1 MIVNDL
7 KQQTV
12 PYAVRSDR
20 RCRSDV
26 SFIGVYCAFTLGT
39 LAGTHDERRDSV
51 RGRRAPSL
59 AQVSSRFLERRAHL
73 GRLRSG
79 YRAGL
84 LQCRAELSPPASDA
98 EARVAAQ
105 TRRVLD
111 ADQGLPLVYDEEAIA
126 AYWSRRPAEVARRLG
141 EISTLLIPFLV
152 STATSRLSSGSATA
166 KADLEVARAVRL
178 REILTELGP
187 TFIKIGQWLAVRPD
201 LVGPV
206 TMRELQKLH
215 DAVPPFPTAVARRM
229 IEEEL
234 GCPVEQVFASL
245 TPEPVAAASLGQVY
259 RGTLA
264 RDPRRQVAVKVQ
276 RPDMLQRVSLDLYC
290 IRHLAGSAQGIQNLF
305 TANRTN
311 FIALFTQW
319 ARGMYLELDY
329 VNEGRNTERFERLLI
344 ESLRQRSD
352 GSESRITADR
362 VKIPKVYFECTS
374 RRVLTSEWIDG
385 TKLADAPPQRVRELV
400 NVGVE
405 CFLTQLLETGFFH
418 ADPHPGNLLA
428 TPDGKLV
435 ILDFGLMAEI
445 ARPQMDRMVA
455 SIIHLANRDFEA
467 VVDDFIA
474 LDFLPDTEKVQEN
487 RSRIVTVM
495 GNILNQALEGGGARA
510 IDFRSLSSD
519 LAAVTFEFPFSIPP
533 YFALIIRALGV
544 LEGIALK
551 ADPNFKMIME
561 ALPFVSRRVMT
572 AASADNVT
580 LRRALREILYASGS
594 RLRIARLRTL
604 ISSSQG
610 LLLEGKAFVDF
621 DSPPKQMDAETMRA
635 ALGFVL
641 ASDGG
646 KVLREILVEEIVEG
660 MELLL
665 DPRRRF
671 ERSPDDVAKL
681 ETLRELLQFIGELA
695 PTLLSSVTPQVT
707 EERTRSPWPTWRA
720 TSAARRPF
728 PLMPWLPAPDAF
740 EWLAELAPPAGDLFR
755 QIVGRLA
762 ERAVQQG
769 FRRLR

>member
-1 MIVNDL
+1 MFIRALPSMLFVGA
-7 KQQTV
+7 QQ
-12 PYAVRSDR
+12 
-20 RCRSDV
+20 
-26 SFIGVYCAFTLGT
+26 AFTLTAGKRTLRPTRHELPAPAATWCTRPVAVQGKAARRTRVSRAMNT
-39 LAGTHDERRDSV
+39 LAS
-51 RGRRAPSL
+51 RAVLGPPPDNTEAL
-59 AQVSSRFLERRAHL
+59 AAV
-73 GRLRSG
+73 
-79 YRAGL
+79 
-84 LQCRAELSPPASDA
+84 
-98 EARVAAQ
+98 Q
-105 TRRVLD
+105 TRQVLD
-111 ADQGLPLVYDEEAIA
+111 ADRGLPLTYDEDAIA
-126 AYWSRRPAEVARRLG
+126 AYWSRRPTEVARRLS
-141 EISTLLIPFLV
+141 EISSLLIPFLV
-152 STATSRLSSGSATA
+152 STATSRMSTASGAA
-166 KADLEVARAVRL
+166 KADLEVARAARL

-234 GCPVEQVFASL
+234 GCSVDDVFAML

-264 RDPRRQVAVKVQ
+264 RDPQKKVAVKVQ
-276 RPDMLQRVSLDLYC
+276 RPDMLQRVSLDLFC
-290 IRHLAGSAQGIQNLF
+290 IRRLAGSAQSIQNLF
-305 TANRTN
+305 TANRTD

-329 VNEGRNTERFERLLI
+329 VNEGRNAERFERLL
-344 ESLRQRSD
+344 LGCLQQRGSD
-352 GSESRITADR
+352 PEARITADQ
-362 VKIPKVYFECTS
+362 VKIPKVYFEYTS
-374 RRVLTSEWIDG
+374 RRVLTTEWIDG
-385 TKLADAPPQRVRELV
+385 TKLADAPPERIRALV

-428 TPDGKLV
+428 TADGRLV

-445 ARPQMDRMVA
+445 ERPQMDRMVA

-474 LDFLPDTEKVQEN
+474 LDFLPDTEKVREN
-487 RSRIVTVM
+487 RSRIVGVM

-572 AASADNVT
+572 AASANNQT
-580 LRRALREILYASGS
+580 LRKALREILYANGS

-610 LLLEGKAFVDF
+610 LLIDGKAFVDF
-621 DSPPKQMDAETMRA
+621 DAPPKQMDAAAMRA
-635 ALGFVL
+635 ALRFVL

-646 KVLREILVEEIVEG
+646 KVLRELLVDEIVDG
-660 MELLL
+660 VELLL
-665 DPRRRF
+665 DPRRRG
-671 ERSPDDVAKL
+671 RRAPHDIAKL
-681 ETLRELLQFIGELA
+681 ETLRELVQFLGELT
-695 PTLLSSVTPQVT
+695 PTLLTAGIQKQSDSYWSRGSTQ
-707 EERTRSPWPTWRA
+707 RA
-720 TSAARRPF
+720 LPMVSLVPRLL
-728 PLMPWLPAPDAF
+728 PLVPWLPAPDAL
-740 EWLAELAPPAGDLFR
+740 EWLLELAPPASDLFR
-755 QIVGRLA
+755 QVLGRLT

-769 FRRLR
+769 FRRVR

>member
-1 MIVNDL
+1 MDTWRGS
-7 KQQTV
+7 QRDW
-12 PYAVRSDR
+12 ACVRVA
-20 RCRSDV
+20 RSTAAQRPR
-26 SFIGVYCAFTLGT
+26 SK
-39 LAGTHDERRDSV
+39 ERQKLTY
-51 RGRRAPSL
+51 RRAR
-59 AQVSSRFLERRAHL
+59 QVRAL
-73 GRLRSG
+73 D
-79 YRAGL
+79 
-84 LQCRAELSPPASDA
+84 CRAVLSPPTNIT
-98 EARVAAQ
+98 EVNVAVQ
-105 TRRVLD
+105 TRRTLD

-126 AYWSRRPAEVARRLG
+126 AYWSRRPTEVARRLG
-141 EISTLLIPFLV
+141 EITTLLLPFLV
-152 STATSRLSSGSATA
+152 TTATSRLSSGSSTT
-166 KADLEVARAVRL
+166 KTDLELARAIRL

-215 DAVPPFPTAVARRM
+215 DAVPPFPTAVAHRM
-229 IEEEL
+229 ITEEL
-234 GCPVEQVFASL
+234 GRPVEEIFASL

-264 RDPRRQVAVKVQ
+264 RDPRRKVAVKVQ

-305 TANRTN
+305 TANRTD

-329 VNEGRNTERFERLLI
+329 VNEGRNTERFEKLLMDRLR
-344 ESLRQRSD
+344 LRS
-352 GSESRITADR
+352 SESESKITADR
-362 VKIPKVYFECTS
+362 VKIPQVYFEYTS

-428 TPDGKLV
+428 TTDGKLV

-445 ARPQMDRMVA
+445 QRPQMDRMVA

-487 RSRIVTVM
+487 RARIVAVL

-572 AASADNVT
+572 AASADNAT
-580 LRRALREILYASGS
+580 LRKALREILYANGS

-604 ISSSQG
+604 IGSSQG

-641 ASDGG
+641 SSDGG
-646 KVLREILVEEIVEG
+646 RVLREILVEEIVDG
-660 MELLL
+660 LELLL

-671 ERSPDDVAKL
+671 ERSPIDVAKL
-681 ETLRELLQFIGELA
+681 ETLRELVQFLGELA
-695 PTLLSSVTPQVT
+695 PTLL
-707 EERTRSPWPTWRA
+707 
-720 TSAARRPF
+720 TSATQQLTDKRTQRSWLASRETLAPRLPF
-728 PLMPWLPAPDAF
+728 PGIPWLPAPEAV
-740 EWLAELAPPAGDLFR
+740 EWLVELAPSASDLFR
-755 QIVGRLA
+755 QVVGRLA
-762 ERAVQQG
+762 ERAVQQR